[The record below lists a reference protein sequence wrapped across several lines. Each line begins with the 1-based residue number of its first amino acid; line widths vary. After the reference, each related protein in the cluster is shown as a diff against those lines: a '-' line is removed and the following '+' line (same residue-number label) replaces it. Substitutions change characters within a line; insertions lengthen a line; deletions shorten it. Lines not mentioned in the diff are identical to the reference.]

1 MKKSQLKPWLNEDG
15 SVKSDA
21 EIRKV
26 GRQWPP
32 SVWQK
37 YLATLEVRREEE
49 VVLPPSEMDALST
62 EAHISLMFAMA
73 SGEKHKLL
81 NVVLDACI
89 RELTP
94 RQRSLIVGRYWE
106 GKTITEMAANM
117 GVSKQTTSK
126 TMKKA
131 LANLKANFT
140 NPSFQ
145 RKVIFAQKIVVSCG

>member
-1 MKKSQLKPWLNEDG
+1 MRKSQLKPWLNEDG

-21 EIRKV
+21 KIRKA
-26 GRQWPP
+26 GKNWPS
-32 SVWQK
+32 SVWEK
-37 YLATLEVRREEE
+37 YLSTLEVGRREED
-49 VVLPPSEMDALST
+49 VLSPAEMDALPT
-62 EAHISLMFAMA
+62 EAHISVMFAMA
-73 SGEKHKLL
+73 SGEKHQMLS
-81 NVVLDACI
+81 VVLDACI

-94 RQRSLIVGRYWE
+94 RQRSIIVGHYWE

-117 GVSKQTTSK
+117 GVSKQTVSK

-145 RKVIFAQKIVVSCG
+145 RRVIFAQKMAAA

>member
-1 MKKSQLKPWLNEDG
+1 MRNSQLKPWLNKDS

-21 EIRKV
+21 ALRKA
-26 GRQWPP
+26 GQNWPS
-32 SVWQK
+32 SVWEA
-37 YLATLEVRREEE
+37 YLSTLEVGRREED
-49 VVLPPSEMDALST
+49 VLSPAEMDALPT
-62 EAHISLMFAMA
+62 EAHISVMFAMA
-73 SGEKHKLL
+73 SGEKHQLL

-94 RQRSLIVGRYWE
+94 RQRSLVVGRYWE

-117 GVSKQTTSK
+117 GVSKQTISK

-145 RKVIFAQKIVVSCG
+145 RRVIFAQKMAAA

>member
-21 EIRKV
+21 ELREV
-26 GRQWPP
+26 NQQWPP
-32 SVWQK
+32 SVWRE

-62 EAHISLMFAMA
+62 EAHISLTFAMA
-73 SGEKHKLL
+73 SGEKHHLL
-81 NVVLDACI
+81 SVVLDACI

-117 GVSKQTTSK
+117 GVSKQTVSK

-131 LANLKANFT
+131 LASLKDNLT

-145 RKVIFAQKIVVSCG
+145 RRVIFAQKMAVS